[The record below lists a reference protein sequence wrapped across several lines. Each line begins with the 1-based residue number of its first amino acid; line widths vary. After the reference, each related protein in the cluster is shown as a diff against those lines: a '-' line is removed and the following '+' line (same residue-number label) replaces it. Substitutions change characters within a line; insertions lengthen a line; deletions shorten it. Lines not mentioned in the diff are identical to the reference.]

1 MGDIFSEKE
10 QLIRYSNRDFISP
23 LSSETVQNG
32 SNYVI
37 DAKIL
42 EISAAEMKCPY
53 ETYWWCKF
61 LMYGG

>member
-1 MGDIFSEKE
+1 MGDIFPKKE

-23 LSSETVQNG
+23 LSSETVPNG

-37 DAKIL
+37 DAKIF
-42 EISAAEMKCPY
+42 EISVAEMKCPY
-53 ETYWWCKF
+53 EAYWWCKF